1 MAGTT
6 RVRHTGDDFE
16 RGRLPRHRNEPMPG
30 VDVVDGREDAGSST
44 PAYDNQA
51 QRPETVNRPSRLPS
65 SPTCSARSQQA
76 SPSRSGPGS
85 PRDERAAAR
94 AAARHA
100 EDDLEAILLLLLL
113 LTLLLLL
120 LLLLSC
126 PPCAAVEPNSYY
138 LESARRDRRG
148 GPFDQRPLCIEAH

>member
-1 MAGTT
+1 MERFDEGEVVAGTT
-6 RVRHTGDDFE
+6 RVRHTGDDFD

-100 EDDLEAILLLLLL
+100 EDAA
-113 LTLLLLL
+113 
-120 LLLLSC
+120 
-126 PPCAAVEPNSYY
+126 AAVLPA
-138 LESARRDRRG
+138 LRG
-148 GPFDQRPLCIEAH
+148 SRT